1 MVSPASSTKS
11 ILCSLGSVVASDCNT
26 KQQQQQQQQDVG
38 VALKDILAS

>member
-26 KQQQQQQQQDVG
+26 KQQQQQQQHVG
-38 VALKDILAS
+38 VAFEDILAS